1 MKIIALE
8 EHVETPLYVSKVVS
22 GPRRAATLADRS
34 RNVGHD
40 VGAELANIGESR
52 IK

>member
-40 VGAELANIGESR
+40 VEIGR
-52 IK
+52 AHV